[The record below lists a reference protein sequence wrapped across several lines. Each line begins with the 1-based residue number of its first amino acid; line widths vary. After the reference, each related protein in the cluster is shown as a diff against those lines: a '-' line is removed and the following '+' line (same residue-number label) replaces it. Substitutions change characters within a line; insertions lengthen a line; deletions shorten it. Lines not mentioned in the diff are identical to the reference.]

1 MESLKARLQA
11 LRERFPWLD
20 HVLRM
25 LSHYG
30 SVNASSQAGAVTY
43 FGFLSFFPILA
54 IAFFV
59 VGIVAKVYPDAQTQ
73 MTTELQSLL
82 PGVFGGKDGISLD
95 SLQQNAGKAGLIGLA
110 GLLYSGLGWLS
121 GMRVA
126 LETVFVV
133 PSYEHPNFVIGKL
146 RDLLTLVLLG
156 LILSVSVV
164 LSGAVTGFSR
174 TILGW
179 VGLGGGFPAALL
191 LNLLGHALAI
201 VASMVL
207 LLTMF
212 KLLVTES
219 HLPRNAMVRGALLGA
234 VLFEL
239 LKLAANLLLAQT
251 SSSPAGQVFGVAL
264 ILVVWINYFSRF
276 VMYAAAWSY
285 TSPDALAQRQAEAR
299 RAPGAA
305 VTVEG
310 VDVDVAA
317 AESANG
323 PVGPPAG
330 EPPTHRPWLVAAGA
344 AALGA
349 LAAEAFRGG
358 RS

>member
-30 SVNASSQAGAVTY
+30 SVNANSQAGAVTY

-59 VGIVAKVYPDAQTQ
+59 VGYVVRVYPDAQQ
-73 MTTELQSLL
+73 QLTEQLNTAL
-82 PGVFGGKDGISLD
+82 PGVFGPGGISLD
-95 SLQQNAGKAGLIGLA
+95 TVQQNAGKVGLIGLV
-110 GLLYSGLGWLS
+110 GLLYAGLGWLS

-156 LILSVSVV
+156 AILSVSVV
-164 LSGAVTGFSR
+164 LSSAVTDFSR
-174 TILGW
+174 TILDL
-179 VGLGGGFPAALL
+179 VGLGAGFPTTLL
-191 LNLLGHALAI
+191 LALLGHVLAI
-201 VASMVL
+201 AASTVL

-212 KLLVTES
+212 RLLADQP
-219 HLPRNAMVRGALLGA
+219 HLPRNALVRGAVLGA

-239 LKLAANLLLAQT
+239 LKLLANLLLAQT
-251 SSSPAGQVFGVAL
+251 QKSPAFQAFGVAL
-264 ILVVWINYFSRF
+264 ILLVWINYFSRF

-285 TSPDALAQRQAEAR
+285 TSPDALAKRQAEAR

-310 VDVDVAA
+310 AHVDVAA

-323 PVGPPAG
+323 PVGAPA
-330 EPPTHRPWLVAAGA
+330 EAPVRRPWLVVAGA

-349 LAAEAFRGG
+349 LAAEAIRGG